1 MRSASATPPFNQ
13 GANRQDG
20 LSRMI
25 TGIFDD
31 KRGLLVR
38 VQVSDGGR
46 PYHEIECAIAPSA
59 DVGLALPRRYI
70 TELGLFRVGEIDW
83 MLGGIQQQNA
93 PYYIAY
99 VEWVRGLSP
108 AFVVETPGE
117 PLIGQGLLRG
127 SFLRADFMDGGEVAV
142 YGID

>member
-1 MRSASATPPFNQ
+1 
-13 GANRQDG
+13 
-20 LSRMI
+20 MI
-25 TGIFDD
+25 TGVVDD
-31 KRGLLVR
+31 NRGLLVR

-46 PYHEIECAIAPSA
+46 PYHEVEFGIAPSTTA
-59 DVGLALPRRYI
+59 GLALPRRYVA
-70 TELGLFRVGEIDW
+70 ELGLSYIGDTDW
-83 MLGGIQQQNA
+83 MLGGIEHRAA

-99 VEWVRGLSP
+99 VEWVRGLTP
-108 AFVVETPGE
+108 VIVVETPGE

>member
-1 MRSASATPPFNQ
+1 
-13 GANRQDG
+13 
-20 LSRMI
+20 MI

-31 KRGLLVR
+31 NRGLLVR

-46 PYHEIECAIAPSA
+46 PYHEIEFAIAPSA

-70 TELGLFRVGEIDW
+70 TELGLSDMGATVW
-83 MLGGIQQQNA
+83 TLGGIEQQEV

-108 AFVVETPGE
+108 AMVVETPGE
-117 PLIGQGLLRG
+117 PLIGRGLLRG

-142 YGID
+142 YGIE

>member
-1 MRSASATPPFNQ
+1 MR
-13 GANRQDG
+13 
-20 LSRMI
+20 

-31 KRGLLVR
+31 NRGLLVR

-46 PYHEIECAIAPSA
+46 PYREIEFAIAPSA
-59 DVGLALPRRYI
+59 TTGLALPRRYI
-70 TELGLFRVGEIDW
+70 VELGLAYIGDTDW
-83 MLGGIQQQNA
+83 MLGGIEQQAA
-93 PYYIAY
+93 PSYVAY
-99 VEWVRGLSP
+99 VEWVRGLTP
-108 AFVVETPGE
+108 VIAVETPGE